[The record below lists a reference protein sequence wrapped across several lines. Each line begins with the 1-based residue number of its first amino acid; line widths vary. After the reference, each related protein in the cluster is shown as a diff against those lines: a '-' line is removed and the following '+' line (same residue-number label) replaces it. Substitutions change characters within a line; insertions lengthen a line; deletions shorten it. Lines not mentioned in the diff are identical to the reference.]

1 MGIFQLTTG
10 GAIGMLGAGLAVC
23 LAGAGSAR
31 GTGLAGEA
39 GTGLLCEDPSK
50 FGKVMIL
57 QVIPG
62 TQGLYGLVIGFLCL
76 MRMGVLNG
84 TYVDMSL
91 QEGLRYFAACMPIAI
106 GGGISAVAQ
115 GRVAAGSINILA
127 RQPEHWSKGMVLCI
141 TGGVAAWMLYLLC
154 GRLGCDVYAAN
165 LFAAVFAALYAEVM
179 ARVRKCPAMPY
190 LVIATLP
197 MLPGAG
203 VYYTMSMGLEGE
215 MMTAVGKGLE
225 TVGIAGS
232 LAVGILLV
240 STLFRLVNRW
250 KG

>member
-1 MGIFQLTTG
+1 MGIFELTTG

-76 MRMGVLNG
+76 MRMGVLDG

-115 GRVAAGSINILA
+115 PRDRSTSWRASLNTGRRAWCCAS
-127 RQPEHWSKGMVLCI
+127 WS
-141 TGGVAAWMLYLLC
+141 
-154 GRLGCDVYAAN
+154 
-165 LFAAVFAALYAEVM
+165 
-179 ARVRKCPAMPY
+179 
-190 LVIATLP
+190 
-197 MLPGAG
+197 
-203 VYYTMSMGLEGE
+203 S
-215 MMTAVGKGLE
+215 
-225 TVGIAGS
+225 
-232 LAVGILLV
+232 
-240 STLFRLVNRW
+240 STRSFRCWRRS
-250 KG
+250 

>member
-76 MRMGVLNG
+76 MRMGVFNG

-106 GGGISAVAQ
+106 GGGISAWRQARSTFLPASPST
-115 GRVAAGSINILA
+115 GRRAWCCAS
-127 RQPEHWSKGMVLCI
+127 WS
-141 TGGVAAWMLYLLC
+141 
-154 GRLGCDVYAAN
+154 
-165 LFAAVFAALYAEVM
+165 
-179 ARVRKCPAMPY
+179 
-190 LVIATLP
+190 
-197 MLPGAG
+197 
-203 VYYTMSMGLEGE
+203 S
-215 MMTAVGKGLE
+215 
-225 TVGIAGS
+225 
-232 LAVGILLV
+232 
-240 STLFRLVNRW
+240 STRFCRCWRRS
-250 KG
+250 

>member
-1 MGIFQLTTG
+1 MGIFELTTG

-76 MRMGVLNG
+76 MRMGVLDG

-106 GGGISAVAQ
+106 GGLVSAIGQ
-115 GRVAAGSINILA
+115 GKVAAASVNLLA
-127 RQPEHWSKGMVLCI
+127 KNPDHWAKGMILCI
-141 TGGVAAWMLYLLC
+141 PVEFYAILSLLASMMML
-154 GRLGCDVYAAN
+154 
-165 LFAAVFAALYAEVM
+165 LY
-179 ARVRKCPAMPY
+179 
-190 LVIATLP
+190 I
-197 MLPGAG
+197 
-203 VYYTMSMGLEGE
+203 
-215 MMTAVGKGLE
+215 
-225 TVGIAGS
+225 
-232 LAVGILLV
+232 
-240 STLFRLVNRW
+240 
-250 KG
+250 

>member
-1 MGIFQLTTG
+1 MGIFELTTG

-76 MRMGVLNG
+76 MRMGVLDG

-106 GGGISAVAQ
+106 GGGIS
-115 GRVAAGSINILA
+115 

-141 TGGVAAWMLYLLC
+141 VVEFYAILSLLASIMMLLNI
-154 GRLGCDVYAAN
+154 G
-165 LFAAVFAALYAEVM
+165 
-179 ARVRKCPAMPY
+179 
-190 LVIATLP
+190 
-197 MLPGAG
+197 
-203 VYYTMSMGLEGE
+203 
-215 MMTAVGKGLE
+215 
-225 TVGIAGS
+225 
-232 LAVGILLV
+232 
-240 STLFRLVNRW
+240 
-250 KG
+250 

>member
-1 MGIFQLTTG
+1 MGIFELTTG

-76 MRMGVLNG
+76 MRMGVLDG

-106 GGGISAVAQ
+106 GGGISAVA
-115 GRVAAGSINILA
+115 GSINILA

-141 TGGVAAWMLYLLC
+141 VVEFYAILSLLASIMMLLNI
-154 GRLGCDVYAAN
+154 G
-165 LFAAVFAALYAEVM
+165 
-179 ARVRKCPAMPY
+179 
-190 LVIATLP
+190 
-197 MLPGAG
+197 
-203 VYYTMSMGLEGE
+203 
-215 MMTAVGKGLE
+215 
-225 TVGIAGS
+225 
-232 LAVGILLV
+232 
-240 STLFRLVNRW
+240 
-250 KG
+250 

>member
-1 MGIFQLTTG
+1 MGIFELTTG

-23 LAGAGSAR
+23 LYAVSRAR
-31 GTGLAGEA
+31 GTGLAGKA

-115 GRVAAGSINILA
+115 GRGAAGVGNILPPPLPRDRSTSWRA
-127 RQPEHWSKGMVLCI
+127 SLNTGQRAWCCASWS
-141 TGGVAAWMLYLLC
+141 
-154 GRLGCDVYAAN
+154 
-165 LFAAVFAALYAEVM
+165 
-179 ARVRKCPAMPY
+179 
-190 LVIATLP
+190 
-197 MLPGAG
+197 
-203 VYYTMSMGLEGE
+203 S
-215 MMTAVGKGLE
+215 
-225 TVGIAGS
+225 
-232 LAVGILLV
+232 
-240 STLFRLVNRW
+240 STRSFRYWRRS
-250 KG
+250 

>member
-1 MGIFQLTTG
+1 MGIFELTTG

-76 MRMGVLNG
+76 MRMGVFNG

-106 GGGISAVAQ
+106 GGG
-115 GRVAAGSINILA
+115 NILA
-127 RQPEHWSKGMVLCI
+127 RQPEHWTKGMVLCVVVEFYAI
-141 TGGVAAWMLYLLC
+141 LSLLASIMMLLNI
-154 GRLGCDVYAAN
+154 G
-165 LFAAVFAALYAEVM
+165 
-179 ARVRKCPAMPY
+179 
-190 LVIATLP
+190 
-197 MLPGAG
+197 
-203 VYYTMSMGLEGE
+203 
-215 MMTAVGKGLE
+215 
-225 TVGIAGS
+225 
-232 LAVGILLV
+232 
-240 STLFRLVNRW
+240 
-250 KG
+250 